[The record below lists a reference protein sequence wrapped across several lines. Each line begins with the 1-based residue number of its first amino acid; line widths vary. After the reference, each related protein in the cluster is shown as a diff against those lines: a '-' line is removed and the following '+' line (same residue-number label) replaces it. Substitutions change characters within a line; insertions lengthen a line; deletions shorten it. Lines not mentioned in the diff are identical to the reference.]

1 MGPIL
6 GRSNSIQRY
15 IVNFEVYGIY
25 IYIPLI
31 VHLKPVCPLFWGLNP
46 PKEDL
51 FQSKQGSSK
60 GSRYCLVWCIFWIC
74 LGNFLML
81 QPLKQQ
87 MRVKFD

>member
-1 MGPIL
+1 MEPIL

-25 IYIPLI
+25 LLI
-31 VHLKPVCPLFWGLNP
+31 VHLKSVCPFFGGVEPSKRRPFPFKTRVIKGFQVLFGLVH
-46 PKEDL
+46 L
-51 FQSKQGSSK
+51 
-60 GSRYCLVWCIFWIC
+60 WIC

-81 QPLKQQ
+81 QPLKQK